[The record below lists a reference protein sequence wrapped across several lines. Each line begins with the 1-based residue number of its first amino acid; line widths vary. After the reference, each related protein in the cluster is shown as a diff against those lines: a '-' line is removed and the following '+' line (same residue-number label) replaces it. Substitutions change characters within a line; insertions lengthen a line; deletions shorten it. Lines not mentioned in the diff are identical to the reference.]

1 MRGITV
7 GIDASRNRSGGAKAH
22 LIGILTEGDPLKYGI
37 KEVHLWSFRSLL
49 DSIPD
54 RSWLVKHNPKEL
66 EQPLT
71 RQLWWQSTRLSREVA
86 VNGCDI
92 LFSTDAS
99 TLCRFGPMVVLSQD
113 MLSYEPGVMKHFGY
127 TVARL
132 RLLVIWF
139 VQNRA
144 FQLADGVIF
153 LTQYAATIIQKS
165 CGSLPRI
172 ALIPHGVGIDFKLTK
187 MDKVWPSDAVRPI
200 RCIYVS
206 NAEMYKHQW
215 VVVRGIAE
223 LRSRGYKIIL
233 TLVGGG
239 TGRAQQM
246 LDEQCRVSDPNGSF
260 VERLDFIP
268 QKELPELLAS
278 ADLFVFASGCENMPV
293 TLVEAMAV
301 GLPIACSNRGPM
313 PEVLADGGTYFD
325 PEDAGSIAD
334 AVEQIIM
341 DPLLRLRISQRAKSI
356 SEQYSWL
363 RCSDQTWAFIMEIYN
378 KIKK

>member
-1 MRGITV
+1 LRGITV

-22 LIGILTEGDPLKYGI
+22 LIGILTEGDPIKYGI
-37 KEVHLWSFRSLL
+37 KEIHLWSFRSLL

-54 RSWLVKHNPKEL
+54 RSWLVKHNPREL
-66 EQPLT
+66 EQPLS
-71 RQLWWQSTRLSREVA
+71 RQLWWQSTRLSREVTA
-86 VNGCDI
+86 NGCDI

-144 FQLADGVIF
+144 FQFADGVIF
-153 LTQYAATIIQKS
+153 LTQYAAKLIQKS
-165 CGSLPRI
+165 CGSLSRI
-172 ALIPHGVGIDFKLTK
+172 ALIPHGVGFDFKLTK
-187 MDKVWPSDAVRPI
+187 VNNAWPSDAVRPI

-215 VVVRGIAE
+215 VVIRGIAE
-223 LRSRGYKIIL
+223 LRSRGYNIII

-246 LDEQCRVSDPNGSF
+246 LDEQCIVSDPNGSF
-260 VERLDFIP
+260 VERLNFIP

-293 TLVEAMAV
+293 TLLEAMAV

-334 AVEQIIM
+334 AVEQIIK
-341 DPLLRLRISQRAKSI
+341 DPLLRLRIAQRAKSI

-363 RCSDQTWAFIMEIYN
+363 RCSDQTWAFIMETYN
-378 KIKK
+378 KLKK